1 MKKNNHS
8 DVHQKNN
15 HSSQLTVSARGEM
28 SQKREDLKQ
37 KATVQKEI
45 VANDLQKIKKD
56 ARTVLLVAGAAFVT
70 FQAVRAL
77 TKEKK
82 KPTPTPDPAP
92 NPNPAPEEPAPVQ
105 EKQGW
110 AETLVSWVKGQI
122 ISYAAE
128 KAKDL
133 VWKYVQSRINK
144 QQDDEERTSD
154 TDQEKAGRD

>member
-8 DVHQKNN
+8 AVNQKNN
-15 HSSQLTVSARGEM
+15 HSSQLTVNPRGEM
-28 SQKREDLKQ
+28 SQKRADLKE
-37 KATVQKEI
+37 KATLQKEM
-45 VANDLQKIKKD
+45 VSNDLTKIKKD

-82 KPTPTPDPAP
+82 KPEPAPKPTPKPT
-92 NPNPAPEEPAPVQ
+92 PEEPTPVQ
-105 EKQGW
+105 EKQGLGQMI
-110 AETLVSWVKGQI
+110 TNWVKGQVI
-122 ISYAAE
+122 AYAAE

-144 QQDDEERTSD
+144 QQNAEERTSD